1 MSFLIKKTT
10 LLTVLLLSALSFAQQ
25 LTTLQ
30 FEVKGNCSMCKE
42 RIETTAKTLG
52 AHSAQWSASSQK
64 LTIELDSLKTNPEK
78 ILQGIARAG
87 HDNELFTAPDDVYS
101 ALPSCCLYERETTS
115 QSTQLSQE
123 QFFVKGNCDMC
134 KARIENAALSAG
146 AKAATWEAHN
156 QTLVLS
162 LDGSISA
169 DTILKAIAQSGH
181 DNQLHTAPDEVY
193 KALPSCCLYDRKAP
207 LGKVTHL
214 VHSDRKPQVQDHVDH
229 SDHVDKSIE
238 GVSITKAQAATSL
251 SNKSAGLVF
260 NISEKEL
267 LKAACCN
274 LAESFETNATVD
286 VAFSNAVTGTK
297 QLRMLGLDQKY
308 TSLTKELLPEIR
320 GLASAYGLN
329 FIPGRWIQGIQ
340 LTKGGSTVTAG
351 YESITGQI
359 NTELLKYGSEPE
371 TALNL
376 FSDINGRN
384 ELNITNTSPLS
395 TKWNQSIL
403 LHANATVGKM
413 DYNDDGFLD
422 QPTGSQLNMTYLLNY
437 NDLEKTGWGSHFG
450 INVLSDQRYG
460 GQTDFERNVPQSE
473 QTPYGVGIKID
484 RAQLWNKTGYI
495 FKGKPY
501 QSIGLMNQFTF
512 HEQNSF
518 YGPRTYQGKQNTF
531 FSNLIFESILGNTN
545 HKYKAG
551 ASFLYDKYDETY
563 LQNPYM
569 RSESVPGLFFEYTL
583 TGLKYTLV
591 AGARTDFHNLAGT
604 QFTPRVNFKYDITP
618 QHILRLSAGKGF
630 RTANVFAESQAYFA
644 SNREIVI
651 TPSGGSIY
659 GLKPEIAWNYGASLQ
674 NQFKLFGRT
683 ASLVTDF
690 FRTDFTDQVVLDLDQ
705 STRQIH
711 FYNLDGSSFAN
722 SLQTQLDLIPLRNL
736 ELRLA
741 YKYYDVQTDFAN
753 GRNSIPFIAKH
764 RGFVNAAYATPK
776 NSKGGFWS
784 FDTTLNLVGKQRLA
798 DTSMNPV
805 AFQLP
810 EYSDPYS
817 TLNAQIA
824 RNFTEKFRLY
834 AGAEN
839 LTGTMQDNPIIDA
852 ANPFGNYF
860 DASMVYA
867 PIMPANVYVG
877 VDIAF

>member
-1 MSFLIKKTT
+1 MLATFLLAT
-10 LLTVLLLSALSFAQQ
+10 LSFAQE
-25 LTTLQ
+25 LSKLQ

-42 RIETTAKTLG
+42 RIETTAKSVG
-52 AHSAQWSASSQK
+52 AHSAQWSASTQQ
-64 LTIELDSLKTNPEK
+64 LTLELDSLKTSPEK
-78 ILQGIARAG
+78 VLQAIANAG
-87 HDNELFTAPDDVYS
+87 HDNELFTAPDSVYN
-101 ALPSCCLYERETTS
+101 ALPSCCLYERDS
-115 QSTQLSQE
+115 STKAAAISTE
-123 QFFVKGNCDMC
+123 QYFVKGNCDMC
-134 KARIENAALSAG
+134 KARIENTALSAG
-146 AKAATWEAHN
+146 AMAATWEANN

-162 LDGSISA
+162 LDNSTSA
-169 DTILKAIAQSGH
+169 DTILKAIAQKGH
-181 DNQLHTAPDEVY
+181 DNELHKAPDAVY
-193 KALPSCCLYDRKAP
+193 KALPACCLYDRNAP
-207 LGKVTHL
+207 LGKVTSL
-214 VHSDRKPQVQDHVDH
+214 VHSDRKPQAQDHVDH
-229 SDHVDKSIE
+229 SDHIDKSIE
-238 GVSITKAQAATSL
+238 GVNITKAQAATSL
-251 SNKSAGLVF
+251 SNKSAGLIF

-308 TSLTKELLPEIR
+308 TALTKELLPEIR

-359 NTELLKYGSEPE
+359 NTELLKFGTEPE
-371 TALNL
+371 TTLNL

-384 ELNITNTSPLS
+384 ELNITNTSPLN

-403 LHANATVGKM
+403 LHANATIGKM

-437 NDLEKTGWGSHFG
+437 NDLENTGWGSHFG
-450 INVLSDQRYG
+450 INLLSDQRYG
-460 GQTDFERNVPQSE
+460 GQTAFDRNRPQSE
-473 QTPYGVGIKID
+473 QSSYGVGIKIN
-484 RAQLWNKTGYI
+484 RAQLWNKSGYI

-501 QSIGLMNQFTF
+501 QSIGFMNQFTY

-518 YGPRTYQGKQNTF
+518 FGPRTYQGEQKSF
-531 FSNLIFESILGNTN
+531 YSNLIFESILGNTN

-551 ASFLYDKYDETY
+551 ASYLYDDYEESY

-569 RSESVPGLFFEYTL
+569 RTESVPGLFFEYTL

-630 RTANVFAESQAYFA
+630 RTANVFAESQSYFA

-659 GLKPEIAWNYGASLQ
+659 GLKPEIAWNYGASIQ

-711 FYNLDGSSFAN
+711 FYNLEGSSFAN

-741 YKYYDVQTDFAN
+741 YKYYDVQTDYAN

-764 RGFVNAAYATPK
+764 RGFVNAAYTTPK

-784 FDTTLNLVGKQRLA
+784 FDSTLNLVGKQRLA
-798 DTSMNPV
+798 NTAMNPV
-805 AFQLP
+805 PYQLAQ
-810 EYSDPYS
+810 YSDPYS
-817 TLNAQIA
+817 TLNMQIA
-824 RNFTEKFRLY
+824 HNFNEKFRLY

-839 LTGTMQDNPIIDA
+839 LTGTVQDKPIIDA

-867 PIMPANVYVG
+867 PIMPANIYLG
-877 VDIAF
+877 VDLAF